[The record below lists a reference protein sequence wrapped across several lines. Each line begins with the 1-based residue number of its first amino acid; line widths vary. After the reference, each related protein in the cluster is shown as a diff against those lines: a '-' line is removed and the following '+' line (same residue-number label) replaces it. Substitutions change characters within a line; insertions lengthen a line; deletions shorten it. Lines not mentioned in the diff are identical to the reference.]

1 MKILFI
7 GDIVGKSGRDIVSSL
22 LNCLKQQYEPDLII
36 ANGEN
41 SAHGKGITYKI
52 YRQLLNAGIDYIT
65 MGNHTYSKGEIND
78 HMDIMDRLIVPY
90 NHIRRTSN
98 NFYKIIECCGMRFIL
113 TNILG
118 SVLMG
123 ESSMEAPQ
131 AFLEVAKVGEK
142 HQPDFYIVDLHAE
155 TTAEKRLF
163 TEYFRDYCRAVIGTH
178 THVQT
183 ADEDIL
189 HGCAFI
195 SDVGMCGAYESIIG
209 RDIEETIQA
218 AIDKQKTKYTIA
230 DGPGMLCGV
239 IIGRDVDETIR
250 SSIDKEPTR
259 YTIAEGD
266 AIFCAVLIEI
276 DNETKTPVSI
286 ERIQIRPEKNRD

>member
-22 LNCLKQQYEPDLII
+22 LNCLKRQYEPDLII

-65 MGNHTYSKGEIND
+65 MGNHAYSKSEINE
-78 HMDIMDRLIVPY
+78 HMETMDRLIVPF
-90 NHIRRTSN
+90 NHIRRTSDN
-98 NFYKIIECCGMRFIL
+98 YYKVIECGGMRFIL

-131 AFLEVAKVGEK
+131 AFMEVMKAGEK
-142 HQPDFYIVDLHAE
+142 YHPDFYIVDLHAE

-163 TEYFRDYCRAVIGTH
+163 VEYFRDYCRAVIGTH

-183 ADEDIL
+183 ADEDIV
-189 HGCAFI
+189 HECAFI
-195 SDVGMCGAYESIIG
+195 SDAGMCGAYDS
-209 RDIEETIQA
+209 
-218 AIDKQKTKYTIA
+218 
-230 DGPGMLCGV
+230 

-250 SSIDKEPTR
+250 SAINKEPTR
-259 YTIAEGD
+259 YTIAEGA
-266 AIFCAVLIEI
+266 AIFCGVLIDI
-276 DNETKTPVSI
+276 DNQTKIPVSI

>member
-22 LNCLKQQYEPDLII
+22 LNCLKQEYEPDLII

-52 YRQLLNAGIDYIT
+52 YRQFMNAGIDYIT
-65 MGNHTYSKGEIND
+65 MGNHTYSKGEINE
-78 HMDIMDRLIVPY
+78 HMESMDRLIVPY
-90 NHIRRTSN
+90 NHIRRTSDN
-98 NFYKIIECCGMRFIL
+98 YYKVIECKGIRFIL

-123 ESSMEAPQ
+123 ESSMEAAQ
-131 AFLEVAKVGEK
+131 AFLEVMKEGEN
-142 HQPDFYIVDLHAE
+142 HHPEFYIVDLHAE

-163 TEYFRDYCRAVIGTH
+163 VEYFRDYCRAVIGTH

-183 ADEDIL
+183 ADEDIF

-195 SDVGMCGAYESIIG
+195 SDVGMCGAYDSIIG
-209 RDIEETIQA
+209 RDI
-218 AIDKQKTKYTIA
+218 
-230 DGPGMLCGV
+230 
-239 IIGRDVDETIR
+239 DETIR
-250 SSIDKEPTR
+250 SAIGKEPTR
-259 YTIAEGD
+259 YTIAEGEG
-266 AIFCAVLIEI
+266 IFCAALIEI
-276 DNETKTPVSI
+276 DEQTKTPVSI
-286 ERIQIRPEKNRD
+286 KRIQIRPEKNQDD